1 MTKKEFVEI
10 CKNTVGV
17 DFEGVDLSKIET
29 KDLVAELR
37 SREEVKFHYV
47 EEGMECTLETNEFD
61 GEIEGP
67 LILLEI
73 QDWELK
79 GE

>member
-1 MTKKEFVEI
+1 MTKREI
-10 CKNTVGV
+10 VQFMAIANGV
-17 DFEGVDLSKIET
+17 PEVDLSKIET

-73 QDWELK
+73 EDWELK

>member
-1 MTKKEFVEI
+1 M
-10 CKNTVGV
+10 
-17 DFEGVDLSKIET
+17 DLSKIET

>member
-1 MTKKEFVEI
+1 MTKKEFAEI

>member
-1 MTKKEFVEI
+1 MIDLT
-10 CKNTVGV
+10 GV
-17 DFEGVDLSKIET
+17 DIRE
-29 KDLVAELR
+29 LVAELR
-37 SREEVKFHYV
+37 TRKDVKFHYV

-73 QDWELK
+73 QDWELAK
-79 GE
+79 

>member
-1 MTKKEFVEI
+1 MIDLSNVEI
-10 CKNTVGV
+10 R
-17 DFEGVDLSKIET
+17 
-29 KDLVAELR
+29 DLVAELR
-37 SREEVKFHYV
+37 TRKEVKFHYI

-73 QDWELK
+73 QDWELVEK
-79 GE
+79 C

>member
-10 CKNTVGV
+10 CRNTVGV
-17 DFEGVDLSKIET
+17 DFGGMDLSKIET

-37 SREEVKFHYV
+37 TRKDVKFHYV

-61 GEIEGP
+61 GTVEGP
-67 LILLEI
+67 KILLEI
-73 QDWELK
+73 EDWEL
-79 GE
+79 